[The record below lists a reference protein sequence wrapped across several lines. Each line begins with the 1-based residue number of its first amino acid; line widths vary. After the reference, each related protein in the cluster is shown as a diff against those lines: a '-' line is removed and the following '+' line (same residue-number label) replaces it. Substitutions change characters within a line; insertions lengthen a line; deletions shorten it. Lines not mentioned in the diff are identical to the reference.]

1 MKKYFMMIV
10 LFVPIMYVN
19 LFSGETGVEINI
31 RGGLTSIVTPY
42 EHMDY
47 HRLKGTTWDTVGL
60 HTFTTGETYGVNVNV
75 NVTKTLF
82 ITGDYSVGFDGTI
95 QKYFRDKY
103 GSYNRVRTSERLKVE
118 TIQIGIGSVMNI
130 GGVRPYSSIGVT
142 INKNNYFKKYFAR
155 AEMVGITCEQNWPIT
170 LDTTSHISEIVVGGT
185 VSVGV
190 IIPIVNG
197 FGVDVRTSVNCN
209 GIKLYNTERKY
220 HFLTSGT
227 VGINY
232 TF

>member
-1 MKKYFMMIV
+1 MKKIFMIV
-10 LFVPIMYVN
+10 VLLLPIMYVN

-31 RGGLTSIVTPY
+31 RGGLTTIVTPY

-60 HTFTTGETYGVNVNV
+60 HTFTMGETYGVNVNV

-103 GSYNRVRTSERLKVE
+103 GSYNRVRTYERLKVE
-118 TIQIGIGSVMNI
+118 NLSIGIGSEINY
-130 GGVRPYSSIGVT
+130 GGVKPYGSFSLT
-142 INKNNYFKKYFAR
+142 INKNHYNKNYFGREEWPYGCDK
-155 AEMVGITCEQNWPIT
+155 TWPIR
-170 LDTTSHISEIVVGGT
+170 LDTTSHTSEIVVGGM

-190 IIPIVNG
+190 IVPIVNG

-209 GIKLYNTERKY
+209 GIKLYNLERRY
-220 HFLTSGT
+220 HFLTSAT

-232 TF
+232 EF

>member
-10 LFVPIMYVN
+10 LFVPMMYMN

-47 HRLKGTTWDTVGL
+47 HRLRGTTWDTVGL

-103 GSYNRVRTSERLKVE
+103 GSDNRVRTYERLKVQN
-118 TIQIGIGSVMNI
+118 ISIGIGSKMNF
-130 GGVRPYSSIGVT
+130 GGVKPYGSFSLS
-142 INKNNYFKKYFAR
+142 INKNHYNKNYFGRQEFTI
-155 AEMVGITCEQNWPIT
+155 GCEQTWPIT

-190 IIPIVNG
+190 IVPIVNG

-220 HFLTSGT
+220 HFLTSAT

>member
-10 LFVPIMYVN
+10 LFVPMMYMN
-19 LFSGETGVEINI
+19 LFSGETGLELTL
-31 RGGLTSIVTPY
+31 RGGLTTIVTPY

-60 HTFTTGETYGVNVNV
+60 HSFTMGETYGVNVNV
-75 NVTKTLF
+75 NVTKTIF

-103 GSYNRVRTSERLKVE
+103 GSYNRVRTYERLKVQN
-118 TIQIGIGSVMNI
+118 ISIGIGSKMNF
-130 GGVRPYSSIGVT
+130 GDVKPYGSFSLT
-142 INKNNYFKKYFAR
+142 INKNDYNKNYFGR
-155 AEMVGITCEQNWPIT
+155 QELPVGCELTWPIM
-170 LDTTSHISEIVVGGT
+170 LDTSSHTSEIVVGGT
-185 VSVGV
+185 ISAGV
-190 IIPIVNG
+190 IIPIGIG

-209 GIKLYNTERKY
+209 GIKLYNLERTY

-232 TF
+232 EF